1 MTNALQDE
9 ILKLKDKKEFAI
21 LSEMLL
27 RSMRKA
33 EYSNENLGH
42 FGIASRAYTHFTS
55 PIRRYPDLEVHR
67 LLKKYLVENDY
78 SKTTI
83 NTLENSLAQ
92 IATHSSEREVAAVNA
107 ERDVDDMKMAEYMEN
122 HIGEEFEGVISGVT
136 EWGFFVELPNT
147 VEGLVRVTDLTDDF
161 YEFYEDSYELVG
173 SATNRRYKLGQRVKV
188 IVDSTDKVMRTIDF
202 KLVQEPKTKNI

>member
-1 MTNALQDE
+1 MKRKQIIDLITAIILIVLGSIILLFPLLKILNVKYIFMGVLSFYGIMNLLKFILTNEAKDYEGLFTCIVSMVTLILLGLIDTNIPLNLALTLFVW
-9 ILKLKDKKEFAI
+9 ITMMSLVKLKKC
-21 LSEMLL
+21 
-27 RSMRKA
+27 
-33 EYSNENLGH
+33 
-42 FGIASRAYTHFTS
+42 
-55 PIRRYPDLEVHR
+55 
-67 LLKKYLVENDY
+67 
-78 SKTTI
+78 
-83 NTLENSLAQ
+83 
-92 IATHSSEREVAAVNA
+92 
-107 ERDVDDMKMAEYMEN
+107 EYMEN

-202 KLVQEPKTKNI
+202 KLVQEQKTKNI